1 MAVYLIKR
9 IFALVPVLLLVSIFV
24 FLLLRLTPGDPAAI
38 LAGDAATTEQLE
50 RIREAMGLNEPIL
63 TQYFTWMGKILQGD
77 LGVSLISGVPVLDM
91 VSQRIGPTISIA
103 VLTIIIAVL
112 VAIPMGVVAAWRHR
126 SWIDYLVMSFS
137 VLGFSVP
144 VFLVGYVLLLIF
156 SVNLGWLP
164 VQGFKPISSGFGG
177 FMERAILPALTLA
190 SIYIALIARMTRAAM
205 LDVLGEDYIRTARAK
220 GVSDRRLLF
229 VHALKNAAVPVVTIV
244 GTGFALLLSGVVVT
258 ESIFNIPG
266 IGRLTV
272 DAVLARDYP
281 VIQAM
286 ILLTSALY
294 VFVNLLI
301 DLSYTLFDPRIR
313 Y

>member
-1 MAVYLIKR
+1 
-9 IFALVPVLLLVSIFV
+9 
-24 FLLLRLTPGDPAAI
+24 
-38 LAGDAATTEQLE
+38 
-50 RIREAMGLNEPIL
+50 MGLNEPIL
-63 TQYFTWMGKILQGD
+63 TQYFTWMGKIMQGD

-126 SWIDYLVMSFS
+126 SWADYLVMSFS

-164 VQGFKPISSGFGG
+164 VQGFKPISSGLGG
-177 FMERAILPALTLA
+177 FLERAILPALTLA

-244 GTGFALLLSGVVVT
+244 GTGFALLISGVVVT

>member
-1 MAVYLIKR
+1 MLSYTIKR
-9 IFALVPVLLLVSIFV
+9 VLSVIPVLILVSIFV

-38 LAGDAATTEQLE
+38 IAGDAATPDQLE
-50 RIREAMGLNEPIL
+50 RIREAMGLNEPII
-63 TQYFTWMGKILQGD
+63 TQYFKWIGGILQGD
-77 LGVSLISGVPVLDM
+77 FGMSLISRVPVLDM
-91 VSQRIGPTISIA
+91 VAGRVGPSMSLAI
-103 VLTIIIAVL
+103 LTIIIAVS
-112 VAIPMGVVAAWRHR
+112 VAIPMGVLAAWKHK

-164 VQGFKPISSGFGG
+164 PQGFRPIGNGFGP
-177 FMERAILPALTLA
+177 FIERAILPALTLA

-205 LDVLGEDYIRTARAK
+205 LDVLNEDYMRTARAK
-220 GVSDRRLLF
+220 GVGDRRLLF
-229 VHALKNAAVPVVTIV
+229 VHALKNAAVPIATIV
-244 GTGFALLLSGVVVT
+244 GTGFALLIGGVVVT
-258 ESIFNIPG
+258 ETIFNIPG

-286 ILLTSALY
+286 ILLTATLY
-294 VFVNLLI
+294 VFVNLII
-301 DLSYTLFDPRIR
+301 DLSYSLFDPRIR